1 VLRRPRWLKAAHLF
15 LAPYVAFLVLFSI
28 VPAVY
33 ALLLTFA
40 SFKGGQPTFFA
51 AGLNNYV
58 TAIKDFRVGPAF
70 LHVGQFLALSLPLA
84 IILVTLVALTL
95 HARHDRAASV
105 FRTIYFIPGA
115 LAGPVVVLLAIFM
128 FNPAVSPFAP
138 LLNALGMTSIVAVA
152 QNDRLPTLF
161 TIMYLFA
168 SSGFWIAI
176 FYGALNGISDE
187 IIEAAIIDGAG
198 PRALALS
205 IKLPL
210 IRPYVIYM
218 LILTFASNVQLF
230 AEPQLLSRVRGLT
243 VNPYWSP
250 NQLSYAFAFEL
261 GQFGLA
267 AVLSLVMLLIG
278 FVGAILIIWRTGFF
292 QTDNVAT

>member
-1 VLRRPRWLKAAHLF
+1 VRRPRWLKPAYLF
-15 LAPYVAFLVLFSI
+15 IAPYVAFLVLFS
-28 VPAVY
+28 VAPAIY

-40 SFKGGQPTFFA
+40 SFKGGQPSYFA
-51 AGLNNYV
+51 AGFDNYV
-58 TAIKDFRVGPAF
+58 KAFDDFRTGPAF
-70 LHVGQFLALSLPLA
+70 FHAGQFLAFSLPLGV
-84 IILVTLVALTL
+84 IGVTLVALTL

-105 FRTIYFIPGA
+105 FRTIYFIPAA

-128 FNPAVSPFAP
+128 FNPSVSPFAP
-138 LLNALGMTSIVAVA
+138 LLDTLGMTSIVSVA
-152 QNDRLPTLF
+152 QNDRLPFLF

-168 SSGFWIAI
+168 SAGLWIAI
-176 FYGALNGISDE
+176 FYGALNSISDE
-187 IIEAAIIDGAG
+187 ILEAGIIDGCG
-198 PRALALS
+198 PWSIAFR

-218 LILTFASNVQLF
+218 LILTFAANVQLF

-267 AVLSLVMLLIG
+267 AVLSLVMLTIGLIG
-278 FVGAILIIWRTGFF
+278 AVLIIWKTGFF
-292 QTDNVAT
+292 QTDSLAN